1 MERYELVSKAGL
13 ANLTIIGQ
21 DDDRAVSKIPKCV
34 QPLMQELGVWVWNG
48 CKRIG
53 KGDDTRCSTKHVI
66 VTCWDLGPNRGLLR
80 V

>member
-34 QPLMQELGVWVWNG
+34 QALMQELGV
-48 CKRIG
+48 
-53 KGDDTRCSTKHVI
+53 
-66 VTCWDLGPNRGLLR
+66 
-80 V
+80 